1 MREVEIRFS
10 SKEQNEKKKKETRI
24 PCEKFQRRLS
34 AVPRLPLEKNK

>member
-24 PCEKFQRRLS
+24 PCEKFQRRVCCS
-34 AVPRLPLEKNK
+34 SPAVREK